1 MNKFFPHHIP
11 FLHVISR
18 WSGRIASPTLLSDA
32 HALLYSIRSFAA
44 AMLAY
49 YIALSIGLERP
60 SWAIITVYIV
70 SQTSVGASL
79 SRSLY
84 RLAGTVA
91 GAGATV
97 LIVPTFVN
105 MPILCSVMLA
115 GWITFCLY
123 LSLLERTPR
132 AYAFVL
138 AGYTASLIGFP
149 AVSDPGTVFNIAIVR
164 VQEIMIGIFCAAL
177 IHRYVL
183 PTRISGLFNS
193 KLAQT
198 LHAARQ
204 RVADTLAGKS
214 HSVSEPLHFALA
226 LQFLQGISHHIP
238 YDFALSVPVR
248 QARKALH
255 DRLAR
260 LAIVNGELHDRLQMM
275 TNMPADMQRLLEDVQ
290 AWLTCAD
297 AGKRKSTADALLK
310 RSAELAHWRGV
321 QIQTFEDALWVNFVR
336 YITESITLLQQC
348 ERLSDAIYHAKSA
361 PARTEYNAAK
371 GYVFHRD
378 PLSAARIALGAFV
391 IILGGCLVWIY
402 SAWPEGGTTVSILG
416 VCCTLFGSFD
426 TPAPHIVKYIIGSV
440 WGVLISLIYSFALL
454 PPLSDFPV
462 LVAVLAPVYLL
473 AGSLQARPP
482 TTFLAMGITLTLP
495 VLCELGAH
503 YSGDFADAANTA
515 IALFVAT
522 GFAVISMSLLQTVQA
537 DAAINRL
544 LKLCQRDIRR
554 SVNGVFKGDE
564 THWTNLMIDRA
575 ALLLPRLPRSGQS
588 SARALDHL
596 VHFLRVGLCVMHLR
610 RCDTPANN
618 EVNEVLSRLNEVLSR
633 LTHTTETDALRERI
647 AAIAGLCLPATDEP
661 SRQFVDKLVDLHCAL
676 RAQNLESANDK

>member
-1 MNKFFPHHIP
+1 MSKFTPHHSRA
-11 FLHVISR
+11 LHAISR
-18 WSGRIASPTLLSDA
+18 WSGRIASPALLSDA
-32 HALLYSIRSFAA
+32 HALLYSVRSFVA

-49 YIALSIGLERP
+49 YIALAIGLERP

-105 MPILCSVMLA
+105 TPILCSVILA
-115 GWITFCLY
+115 GWISFCLY

-149 AVSDPGTVFNIAIVR
+149 AVSDPGTVFNIAIIR
-164 VQEIMIGIFCAAL
+164 LQEITIGIVCAAL
-177 IHRYVL
+177 IHRYIL

-198 LHAARQ
+198 LQATRQ
-204 RVADTLAGKS
+204 RIADTLAGKS
-214 HSVSEPLHFALA
+214 NAQSEPLHLALA
-226 LQFLQGISHHIP
+226 LQFLQGVSHHIP
-238 YDFALSVPVR
+238 YDFALSVPAR

-260 LAIVNGELHDRLQMM
+260 LVIVNGELCDRLQAIAE
-275 TNMPADMQRLLEDVQ
+275 MPADMQTLLDDVQ
-290 AWLTCAD
+290 AWLTCD
-297 AGKRKSTADALLK
+297 DTGKRKRTADALQQ
-310 RSAELAHWRGV
+310 RSAQLAQRHAA
-321 QIQTFEDALWVNFVR
+321 QALTFEEALRVNFLR
-336 YITESITLLQQC
+336 YIVELMTLLQQC
-348 ERLSDAIYHAKSA
+348 ERLSDAIHHAKSA
-361 PARTEYNAAK
+361 PIQAEDHAAK

-378 PLSAARIALGAFV
+378 ALSAARTALGAFV
-391 IILGGCLVWIY
+391 IILGGCLLWIY
-402 SAWPEGGTTVSILG
+402 SAWPDGGTAVSILG

-462 LVAVLAPVYLL
+462 LVAALAPVYLL

-482 TTFLAMGITLTLP
+482 TTFMAMGITLTLP
-495 VLCELGAH
+495 VLCELGAR

-515 IALFVAT
+515 IALFFAT
-522 GFAVISMSLLQTVQA
+522 GFAVIGMSLLQTVQA

-575 ALLLPRLPRSGQS
+575 ALLLPRLPRSGPS
-588 SARALDHL
+588 SARALESL
-596 VHFLRVGLCVMHLR
+596 VHFLRIGLCVMRLR
-610 RCDTPANN
+610 RCDTPAGS
-618 EVNEVLSRLNEVLSR
+618 EINEVLYH
-633 LTHTTETDALRERI
+633 LTGTTETAVLRERLAVM
-647 AAIAGLCLPATDEP
+647 AALCLPATNEQ
-661 SRQFVDKLVDLHCAL
+661 SCQFVDRLVDLHCAL
-676 RAQNLESANDK
+676 RTQNKEPTHDK

>member
-1 MNKFFPHHIP
+1 MSTLTSHHSR
-11 FLHVISR
+11 FLHAISR
-18 WSGRIASPTLLSDA
+18 WSGRIASPSLLSDA
-32 HALLYSIRSFAA
+32 HALLYSVRSFAA

-49 YIALSIGLERP
+49 YVALAIGLERP

-105 MPILCSVMLA
+105 TPILCSVILA

-149 AVSDPGTVFNIAIVR
+149 AVADPGTVFNIALIR
-164 VQEIMIGIFCAAL
+164 VQEIAIGIVCAAL
-177 IHRYVL
+177 IHRYIL
-183 PTRISGLFNS
+183 PARISGLFNS

-204 RVADTLAGKS
+204 RIADTLAGKADAQ
-214 HSVSEPLHFALA
+214 SEPLHLALA

-238 YDFALSVPVR
+238 YDFALSVPAR

-260 LAIVNGELHDRLQMM
+260 LVIVNGEVRDRLQ
-275 TNMPADMQRLLEDVQ
+275 TIAEMPAAMQALLNDVQ
-290 AWLTCAD
+290 VWLTCD
-297 AGKRKSTADALLK
+297 DTGQRKNAAEALQQ
-310 RSAELAHWRGV
+310 RSAQLAQRLAA
-321 QIQTFEDALWVNFVR
+321 QALTFEDALRVNFLR
-336 YITESITLLQQC
+336 YIAELITLLQQC
-348 ERLSDAIYHAKSA
+348 ERLSEAIHHARPA
-361 PARTEYNAAK
+361 PAQAEDRAAT

-378 PLSAARIALGAFV
+378 PLSAARTALGAFV
-391 IILGGCLVWIY
+391 IILSGCLLWIY
-402 SAWPEGGTTVSILG
+402 SAWPDGGTAVSILG

-440 WGVLISLIYSFALL
+440 WGVVISLIYSFALL

-482 TTFLAMGITLTLP
+482 TTFMAMGITLTLP
-495 VLCELGAH
+495 VLCELGAR

-515 IALFVAT
+515 IALFFAT
-522 GFAVISMSLLQTVQA
+522 GFAVIGMSLLQTVQA
-537 DAAINRL
+537 DAAIKRL

-554 SVNGVFKGDE
+554 SVSGVFKGDE

-588 SARALDHL
+588 SARALDRL
-596 VHFLRVGLCVMHLR
+596 VHFLRIGICVMRLR
-610 RCDTPANN
+610 RCETPAG
-618 EVNEVLSRLNEVLSR
+618 SDIHEVLSR
-633 LTHTTETDALRERI
+633 LTHTTETEALRERI
-647 AAIAGLCLPATDEP
+647 AAMANRCLPAREEQ
-661 SRQFVDKLVDLHCAL
+661 SCQFVDRLVDLHCAL
-676 RAQNLESANDK
+676 RTQNEEPTHDK

>member
-1 MNKFFPHHIP
+1 MSTLTSHHSR
-11 FLHVISR
+11 FLHAISR
-18 WSGRIASPTLLSDA
+18 WSGRIASPSLLSDA
-32 HALLYSIRSFAA
+32 HALLYSVRSFAA

-49 YIALSIGLERP
+49 YVALAIGLERP

-105 MPILCSVMLA
+105 TPILCSVILA

-149 AVSDPGTVFNIAIVR
+149 AVADPGTVFNIALIR
-164 VQEIMIGIFCAAL
+164 VQEIAIGIVCAAL
-177 IHRYVL
+177 IHRYIL
-183 PTRISGLFNS
+183 PARISGLFNS

-204 RVADTLAGKS
+204 RIADTLAGKADAQ
-214 HSVSEPLHFALA
+214 SEPLHLALA

-238 YDFALSVPVR
+238 YDFALSVPAR

-260 LAIVNGELHDRLQMM
+260 LVIVNGEVRDRLQIIAE
-275 TNMPADMQRLLEDVQ
+275 MPAAMQALLNDVQ
-290 AWLTCAD
+290 VWLTCD
-297 AGKRKSTADALLK
+297 DTGQRKNAAEALQQ
-310 RSAELAHWRGV
+310 RSAQLAQRLAA
-321 QIQTFEDALWVNFVR
+321 QALTFEDALRVNFLR
-336 YITESITLLQQC
+336 YIAELITLLQQC
-348 ERLSDAIYHAKSA
+348 ERLSEAIHHARPA
-361 PARTEYNAAK
+361 PAQAEDRAAT

-378 PLSAARIALGAFV
+378 PLSAARTALGAFV
-391 IILGGCLVWIY
+391 IILSGCLLWIY
-402 SAWPEGGTTVSILG
+402 SAWPDGGTAVSILG

-440 WGVLISLIYSFALL
+440 WGVVISLIYSFALL

-482 TTFLAMGITLTLP
+482 TTFMAMGITLTLP
-495 VLCELGAH
+495 VLCELGAR

-515 IALFVAT
+515 IALFFAT
-522 GFAVISMSLLQTVQA
+522 GFAVIGMSLLQTVQA
-537 DAAINRL
+537 DAAIKRL

-554 SVNGVFKGDE
+554 SVSGVFKGDE

-588 SARALDHL
+588 SARALDRL
-596 VHFLRVGLCVMHLR
+596 VHFLRIGLCVMRLH
-610 RCDTPANN
+610 RCETPAG
-618 EVNEVLSRLNEVLSR
+618 SDIHEVLSR
-633 LTHTTETDALRERI
+633 LTRTTETEALRERI
-647 AAIAGLCLPATDEP
+647 AAMANRCLPARDEQ
-661 SRQFVDKLVDLHCAL
+661 SCQFVDRLVDLHCAL
-676 RAQNLESANDK
+676 RTQNEEPTHDK

>member
-1 MNKFFPHHIP
+1 MSKFTPHHSRA
-11 FLHVISR
+11 LHAISR
-18 WSGRIASPTLLSDA
+18 WSGRIASPALLSDA
-32 HALLYSIRSFAA
+32 HALLYSVRSFVA

-49 YIALSIGLERP
+49 YIALAIGLERP

-105 MPILCSVMLA
+105 TPILCSVILA
-115 GWITFCLY
+115 GWISFCLY

-149 AVSDPGTVFNIAIVR
+149 AVSDPGTVFNIAIIR
-164 VQEIMIGIFCAAL
+164 LQEITIGIVCAAL
-177 IHRYVL
+177 IHRYIL

-198 LHAARQ
+198 LQATRQ
-204 RVADTLAGKS
+204 RIADTLAGKS
-214 HSVSEPLHFALA
+214 NAQSEPLHLALA
-226 LQFLQGISHHIP
+226 LQFLQGVSHHIP
-238 YDFALSVPVR
+238 YDFALSVPAR

-260 LAIVNGELHDRLQMM
+260 LVIVNGELCDRLQAIAE
-275 TNMPADMQRLLEDVQ
+275 MPADMQTLLDDVQ
-290 AWLTCAD
+290 AWLTCD
-297 AGKRKSTADALLK
+297 DTGKRKRTADALQQ
-310 RSAELAHWRGV
+310 RSAQLAQRHAA
-321 QIQTFEDALWVNFVR
+321 QALTFEEALRVNFLR
-336 YITESITLLQQC
+336 YIVELMTLLQQC
-348 ERLSDAIYHAKSA
+348 ERLSDAIHHAKFA
-361 PARTEYNAAK
+361 PIQAEDHAAK

-378 PLSAARIALGAFV
+378 ALSAARTALGAFV
-391 IILGGCLVWIY
+391 IILGGCLLWIY
-402 SAWPEGGTTVSILG
+402 SAWPDGGTAVSILG

-462 LVAVLAPVYLL
+462 LVAALAPVYLL

-482 TTFLAMGITLTLP
+482 TTFMAMGITLTLP
-495 VLCELGAH
+495 VLCELGAR

-515 IALFVAT
+515 IALFFAT
-522 GFAVISMSLLQTVQA
+522 GFAVIGMSLLQTVQA

-575 ALLLPRLPRSGQS
+575 ALLLPRLPRSGPS
-588 SARALDHL
+588 SARALESL
-596 VHFLRVGLCVMHLR
+596 VHFLRIGLCVMRLR
-610 RCDTPANN
+610 RCDTPAGS
-618 EVNEVLSRLNEVLSR
+618 EINEVLYH
-633 LTHTTETDALRERI
+633 LTGTTETAVLRERLAVM
-647 AAIAGLCLPATDEP
+647 AALCLPATNEQ
-661 SRQFVDKLVDLHCAL
+661 SCQFVDRLVDLHCAL
-676 RAQNLESANDK
+676 RTQNKEPTHDK

>member
-1 MNKFFPHHIP
+1 MSTLTSHHSR
-11 FLHVISR
+11 FLHAISR
-18 WSGRIASPTLLSDA
+18 WSGRIASAALLSDA

-49 YIALSIGLERP
+49 YLALAIGLERP

-105 MPILCSVMLA
+105 TPILCSVMLT

-149 AVSDPGTVFNIAIVR
+149 AVADPGTVFNIALIR
-164 VQEIMIGIFCAAL
+164 VQEIAIGIVCAAL
-177 IHRYVL
+177 IHRYIL
-183 PTRISGLFNS
+183 PSRISGLFNS

-204 RVADTLAGKS
+204 RIADTLAGKADTQ
-214 HSVSEPLHFALA
+214 SEPLHLALA

-238 YDFALSVPVR
+238 YDFALSVPAR

-260 LAIVNGELHDRLQMM
+260 LVIVNGEVRDRLQAIAQ
-275 TNMPADMQRLLEDVQ
+275 MPAAMQTLLNDVQ
-290 AWLTCAD
+290 AWLTCD
-297 AGKRKSTADALLK
+297 DTGQRKNAAEALRQ
-310 RSAELAHWRGV
+310 RSAQLAQRLAA
-321 QIQTFEDALWVNFVR
+321 QALTFEDALRVNFLR
-336 YITESITLLQQC
+336 YIAELITLLQQC
-348 ERLSDAIYHAKSA
+348 ERLSEAIHHARPASA
-361 PARTEYNAAK
+361 QTEDRAAT

-378 PLSAARIALGAFV
+378 PLSAARTALGALV
-391 IILGGCLVWIY
+391 IILSGCLLWIY
-402 SAWPEGGTTVSILG
+402 SAWPDGGTAVSILG

-440 WGVLISLIYSFALL
+440 WGVIISLIYSFALL
-454 PPLSDFPV
+454 PPIGDFPV
-462 LVAVLAPVYLL
+462 LMAVLAPVYLL

-482 TTFLAMGITLTLP
+482 TTFMAMGITLTLP
-495 VLCELGAH
+495 VLCELGAR

-515 IALFVAT
+515 IALFFAT
-522 GFAVISMSLLQTVQA
+522 GFAVIGMSLLQTVQA
-537 DAAINRL
+537 DAAIKRL

-554 SVNGVFKGDE
+554 SVSGVFKGDE

-588 SARALDHL
+588 SARALDRL
-596 VHFLRVGLCVMHLR
+596 VHFLRVALCVMRLR
-610 RCDTPANN
+610 HCETPAG
-618 EVNEVLSRLNEVLSR
+618 SDIHEVLSR
-633 LTHTTETDALRERI
+633 LTRTTETEALRERI
-647 AAIAGLCLPATDEP
+647 AAMADRCLPARDEQ
-661 SRQFVDKLVDLHCAL
+661 SCQYVDRLVDLHCAL
-676 RAQNLESANDK
+676 RTQNGEPTHDK

>member
-1 MNKFFPHHIP
+1 MSTLTSHHSR
-11 FLHVISR
+11 FLHAISR
-18 WSGRIASPTLLSDA
+18 WSGRIASPSLLSDA
-32 HALLYSIRSFAA
+32 HALLYSVRSFAA

-49 YIALSIGLERP
+49 YVALAIGLERP

-105 MPILCSVMLA
+105 TPILCSVILA

-149 AVSDPGTVFNIAIVR
+149 AVADPGTVFNVALIR
-164 VQEIMIGIFCAAL
+164 VQEIAIGIVCAAL
-177 IHRYVL
+177 IHRYIL
-183 PTRISGLFNS
+183 PARISGLFNS

-204 RVADTLAGKS
+204 RIADTLAGKADAQ
-214 HSVSEPLHFALA
+214 SEPLHLALA

-260 LAIVNGELHDRLQMM
+260 LVIVNGEVRDRLQIIAE
-275 TNMPADMQRLLEDVQ
+275 MPAAMQALLNDVQ
-290 AWLTCAD
+290 VWLTCD
-297 AGKRKSTADALLK
+297 NTGQRKNAAEALQQ
-310 RSAELAHWRGV
+310 RSAQLAQRLAA
-321 QIQTFEDALWVNFVR
+321 QALTFEDALRVNFLR
-336 YITESITLLQQC
+336 YIAELITLLQQC
-348 ERLSDAIYHAKSA
+348 ERLSEAIHHARPA
-361 PARTEYNAAK
+361 PAQAEDRAAT

-378 PLSAARIALGAFV
+378 PLSAARTALGAFV
-391 IILGGCLVWIY
+391 IILSGCLLWIY
-402 SAWPEGGTTVSILG
+402 SAWPDGGTAVSILG

-440 WGVLISLIYSFALL
+440 WGVVISLIYSFALL

-482 TTFLAMGITLTLP
+482 TTFMAMGITLTLP
-495 VLCELGAH
+495 VLCELGAR

-515 IALFVAT
+515 IALFFAT
-522 GFAVISMSLLQTVQA
+522 GFAVIGMSLLQTVQA
-537 DAAINRL
+537 DAAIKRL

-554 SVNGVFKGDE
+554 SVSGVFKGDE

-588 SARALDHL
+588 SARALDRL
-596 VHFLRVGLCVMHLR
+596 VHFLRIGLCVMRLR
-610 RCDTPANN
+610 RCETPAG
-618 EVNEVLSRLNEVLSR
+618 SDIHEVLSR
-633 LTHTTETDALRERI
+633 LTHTTETEALRERI
-647 AAIAGLCLPATDEP
+647 AAMANRCLPAREEQ
-661 SRQFVDKLVDLHCAL
+661 SCQFVDRLVDLHCAL
-676 RAQNLESANDK
+676 RTQNEEPTHDK

>member
-1 MNKFFPHHIP
+1 MSKFTPHHSRA
-11 FLHVISR
+11 LHAISR
-18 WSGRIASPTLLSDA
+18 WSGRIASPALLSDA
-32 HALLYSIRSFAA
+32 HALLYSVRSFVA

-49 YIALSIGLERP
+49 YIALAIGLERP

-105 MPILCSVMLA
+105 TPILCSVILA
-115 GWITFCLY
+115 GWISFCLY

-149 AVSDPGTVFNIAIVR
+149 AVSDPGTVFNIAIIR
-164 VQEIMIGIFCAAL
+164 LQEITIGIVCAAL
-177 IHRYVL
+177 IHRYIL

-198 LHAARQ
+198 LQDTRQ
-204 RVADTLAGKS
+204 RIADTLAGKS
-214 HSVSEPLHFALA
+214 NAQSEPLHLALA
-226 LQFLQGISHHIP
+226 LQFLQGVSHHIP

-260 LAIVNGELHDRLQMM
+260 LVIVNGELCDRLQAIAE
-275 TNMPADMQRLLEDVQ
+275 MPADMQTLLDDVQ
-290 AWLTCAD
+290 AWLTCD
-297 AGKRKSTADALLK
+297 DTGKRKKTADALQQ
-310 RSAELAHWRGV
+310 RSAQLAQRHAA
-321 QIQTFEDALWVNFVR
+321 QALTFEEALRVNFLR
-336 YITESITLLQQC
+336 YIVELMTLLQQC
-348 ERLSDAIYHAKSA
+348 ERLSDAIHHAKSA
-361 PARTEYNAAK
+361 PIQAEDHAAK

-378 PLSAARIALGAFV
+378 ALSAARTALGAFV
-391 IILGGCLVWIY
+391 IILGGCLLWIY
-402 SAWPEGGTTVSILG
+402 SAWPDGGTAVSILG

-462 LVAVLAPVYLL
+462 LVAALAPVYLL

-482 TTFLAMGITLTLP
+482 TTFMAMGITLTLP
-495 VLCELGAH
+495 VLCELGAR

-515 IALFVAT
+515 IALFFAT
-522 GFAVISMSLLQTVQA
+522 GFAVIGMSLLQTVQA

-575 ALLLPRLPRSGQS
+575 ALLLPRLPRSGPS
-588 SARALDHL
+588 SARALESL
-596 VHFLRVGLCVMHLR
+596 VHFLRIGLCVMRLR
-610 RCDTPANN
+610 RCDTPAGS
-618 EVNEVLSRLNEVLSR
+618 EINEVLYH
-633 LTHTTETDALRERI
+633 LTGTTETAVLRERLAVM
-647 AAIAGLCLPATDEP
+647 AALCLPATNEQ
-661 SRQFVDKLVDLHCAL
+661 SCQFVDRLVDLHCAL
-676 RAQNLESANDK
+676 RTQNKEPTHDK

>member
-32 HALLYSIRSFAA
+32 HALLYSARSFAA

-226 LQFLQGISHHIP
+226 LQFLKGISHHIP

-402 SAWPEGGTTVSILG
+402 SAWPEGGTAVSILG

-596 VHFLRVGLCVMHLR
+596 LHFLRVGLCVMHLR

>member
-1 MNKFFPHHIP
+1 MSTLTSHHSR
-11 FLHVISR
+11 FLHAISR
-18 WSGRIASPTLLSDA
+18 WSGRIASPSLLSDA
-32 HALLYSIRSFAA
+32 HALLYSVRSFAA

-49 YIALSIGLERP
+49 YVALAIGLERP

-105 MPILCSVMLA
+105 TPILCSVILA

-149 AVSDPGTVFNIAIVR
+149 AVADPGTVFNIALIR
-164 VQEIMIGIFCAAL
+164 VQEIAIGIVCAAL
-177 IHRYVL
+177 IHRYIL
-183 PTRISGLFNS
+183 PARISGLFNS

-204 RVADTLAGKS
+204 RIADTLAGKADAQ
-214 HSVSEPLHFALA
+214 SEPLHLALA

-238 YDFALSVPVR
+238 YDFALSVPAR

-260 LAIVNGELHDRLQMM
+260 LVIVNGEVRDRLQ
-275 TNMPADMQRLLEDVQ
+275 TIAEMPAAMQALLNDVQ
-290 AWLTCAD
+290 VWLTCD
-297 AGKRKSTADALLK
+297 DTGQRKNAAEALQQ
-310 RSAELAHWRGV
+310 RSAQLARRLAA
-321 QIQTFEDALWVNFVR
+321 QALTFEDALRVNFLR
-336 YITESITLLQQC
+336 YIAELITLLQQC
-348 ERLSDAIYHAKSA
+348 ERLSEAIHHARPA
-361 PARTEYNAAK
+361 PAQAEDRAAT

-378 PLSAARIALGAFV
+378 PLSAARTALGAFV
-391 IILGGCLVWIY
+391 IILSGCLLWIY
-402 SAWPEGGTTVSILG
+402 SAWPDGGTAVSILG

-440 WGVLISLIYSFALL
+440 WGVVISLIYSFALL

-462 LVAVLAPVYLL
+462 LVAVLAPIYLL

-482 TTFLAMGITLTLP
+482 TTFMAMGITLTLP
-495 VLCELGAH
+495 VLCELGAR
-503 YSGDFADAANTA
+503 YSGDLADAANTA
-515 IALFVAT
+515 IALFFAT
-522 GFAVISMSLLQTVQA
+522 GFAVIGMSLLQTVQA
-537 DAAINRL
+537 DAAIKRL

-554 SVNGVFKGDE
+554 SVRGVFKGDE

-588 SARALDHL
+588 SARALDRL
-596 VHFLRVGLCVMHLR
+596 VHFLRIGLCVMRLR
-610 RCDTPANN
+610 RCEMPAG
-618 EVNEVLSRLNEVLSR
+618 SDIHEVLSR
-633 LTHTTETDALRERI
+633 LTRTTETEALRERI
-647 AAIAGLCLPATDEP
+647 AAMADRCLPARDEQ
-661 SRQFVDKLVDLHCAL
+661 SCQFVDRLVDLHCAL
-676 RAQNLESANDK
+676 RTQNEEPTHDK

>member
-1 MNKFFPHHIP
+1 MSTLTSHHSR
-11 FLHVISR
+11 FLHAISR
-18 WSGRIASPTLLSDA
+18 WSGRIASPSLLSDA
-32 HALLYSIRSFAA
+32 HALLYSVRSFAA

-49 YIALSIGLERP
+49 YVALAIGLERP

-105 MPILCSVMLA
+105 TPILCSVILA

-149 AVSDPGTVFNIAIVR
+149 AVADPGTVFNIALIR
-164 VQEIMIGIFCAAL
+164 VQEIAIGIVCAAL
-177 IHRYVL
+177 IHRYIL
-183 PTRISGLFNS
+183 PARISGLFNS

-204 RVADTLAGKS
+204 RIADTLAGKADAQ
-214 HSVSEPLHFALA
+214 SEPLHLALA

-238 YDFALSVPVR
+238 YDFALSVPAR

-260 LAIVNGELHDRLQMM
+260 LVIVNGEVRDRLQIIAE
-275 TNMPADMQRLLEDVQ
+275 MPAAMQALLNDVQ
-290 AWLTCAD
+290 VWLTCD
-297 AGKRKSTADALLK
+297 NTGQRKNAAEALQQ
-310 RSAELAHWRGV
+310 RSAQLAQRLAA
-321 QIQTFEDALWVNFVR
+321 QALTFEDALRVNFLR
-336 YITESITLLQQC
+336 YIAELITLLQQC
-348 ERLSDAIYHAKSA
+348 ERLSEAIHHARPA
-361 PARTEYNAAK
+361 PAQAEDRAAT

-378 PLSAARIALGAFV
+378 PLSAARTALGAFV
-391 IILGGCLVWIY
+391 IILSGCLLWIY
-402 SAWPEGGTTVSILG
+402 SAWPDGGTAVSILG

-440 WGVLISLIYSFALL
+440 WGVVISLIYSFALL

-482 TTFLAMGITLTLP
+482 TTFMAMGITLTLP
-495 VLCELGAH
+495 VLCELGAR

-515 IALFVAT
+515 IALFFAT
-522 GFAVISMSLLQTVQA
+522 GFAVIGMSLLQTVQA
-537 DAAINRL
+537 DAAIKRL

-554 SVNGVFKGDE
+554 SVSGVFKGDE

-588 SARALDHL
+588 SARALDRL
-596 VHFLRVGLCVMHLR
+596 VHFLRIGLCVMRLR
-610 RCDTPANN
+610 RCETPAG
-618 EVNEVLSRLNEVLSR
+618 SDIHEVLSR
-633 LTHTTETDALRERI
+633 LTHTTETEALRERI
-647 AAIAGLCLPATDEP
+647 AAMANRCLPAREEK
-661 SRQFVDKLVDLHCAL
+661 SCQFVDRLVDLHCAL
-676 RAQNLESANDK
+676 RTQNEEPTHDK

>member
-1 MNKFFPHHIP
+1 MSTLTSHHSR
-11 FLHVISR
+11 FLHAISR
-18 WSGRIASPTLLSDA
+18 WSGRIASPSLLSDA
-32 HALLYSIRSFAA
+32 HALLYSVRSFAA

-49 YIALSIGLERP
+49 YVALAIGLERP

-105 MPILCSVMLA
+105 TPILCSVILA

-149 AVSDPGTVFNIAIVR
+149 AVADPGTVFNIALIR
-164 VQEIMIGIFCAAL
+164 VQEIAIGIVCAAL
-177 IHRYVL
+177 IHRYIL
-183 PTRISGLFNS
+183 PARISGLFNS

-204 RVADTLAGKS
+204 RIADTLAGKADAQ
-214 HSVSEPLHFALA
+214 SEPLHLALA

-260 LAIVNGELHDRLQMM
+260 LVIVNGEVRDRLQIIAG
-275 TNMPADMQRLLEDVQ
+275 MPAAMQALLNDVQ
-290 AWLTCAD
+290 VWLTCD
-297 AGKRKSTADALLK
+297 NTGQRKNAAEALQQ
-310 RSAELAHWRGV
+310 RSAQLAQRLAA
-321 QIQTFEDALWVNFVR
+321 QALTFEDALRVNFLR
-336 YITESITLLQQC
+336 YIAELITLLQQC
-348 ERLSDAIYHAKSA
+348 ERLSDAIHHARPA
-361 PARTEYNAAK
+361 PAQAEDRAAT

-378 PLSAARIALGAFV
+378 PLSAARTALGAFV
-391 IILGGCLVWIY
+391 IILSGCLLWIY
-402 SAWPEGGTTVSILG
+402 SAWPDGGTAVSILG

-440 WGVLISLIYSFALL
+440 WGVVISLIYSFALL

-482 TTFLAMGITLTLP
+482 TTFMAMGITLTLP
-495 VLCELGAH
+495 VLCELGAR

-515 IALFVAT
+515 IALFFAT
-522 GFAVISMSLLQTVQA
+522 GFAVIGMSLLQTVQA
-537 DAAINRL
+537 DAAIKRL

-554 SVNGVFKGDE
+554 SVSGVFKGDE

-588 SARALDHL
+588 SARALDRL
-596 VHFLRVGLCVMHLR
+596 VHFLRIGLCVMRLR
-610 RCDTPANN
+610 RCETPAG
-618 EVNEVLSRLNEVLSR
+618 SDIHEVLSR
-633 LTHTTETDALRERI
+633 LTHTTETEALRERI
-647 AAIAGLCLPATDEP
+647 AAMANRCLPAREEQ
-661 SRQFVDKLVDLHCAL
+661 SCQFVDRLVDLHCAL
-676 RAQNLESANDK
+676 RTQNEEPTHDK

>member
-1 MNKFFPHHIP
+1 MSKFTPHHSRA
-11 FLHVISR
+11 LHAISR
-18 WSGRIASPTLLSDA
+18 WSGRIASPALLSDA
-32 HALLYSIRSFAA
+32 HALLYSVRSFVA

-49 YIALSIGLERP
+49 YIALAIGLERP

-105 MPILCSVMLA
+105 TPILCSVILA
-115 GWITFCLY
+115 GWISFCLY

-149 AVSDPGTVFNIAIVR
+149 AVSDPGTVFNIAIIR
-164 VQEIMIGIFCAAL
+164 LQEITIGIVCAAL
-177 IHRYVL
+177 IHRYIL

-198 LHAARQ
+198 LQATRQ
-204 RVADTLAGKS
+204 RIADTLAGKS
-214 HSVSEPLHFALA
+214 NAQSEPLHLALA
-226 LQFLQGISHHIP
+226 LQFLQGVSHHIP
-238 YDFALSVPVR
+238 YDFALSVPAR

-260 LAIVNGELHDRLQMM
+260 LVIVNGELCDRLQAIAE
-275 TNMPADMQRLLEDVQ
+275 MPADIQTLLDDVQ
-290 AWLTCAD
+290 AWLTCD
-297 AGKRKSTADALLK
+297 DTGKRKKTADALQQ
-310 RSAELAHWRGV
+310 RSAQLAQRHAA
-321 QIQTFEDALWVNFVR
+321 QALTFEEALRVNFLR
-336 YITESITLLQQC
+336 YIVELMALLQQC
-348 ERLSDAIYHAKSA
+348 ERLSDAIHHAKSA
-361 PARTEYNAAK
+361 PIQAEDHAAK

-378 PLSAARIALGAFV
+378 ALSAARTALGAFV
-391 IILGGCLVWIY
+391 IILGGCLLWIY
-402 SAWPEGGTTVSILG
+402 SAWPDGGTAVSILG

-426 TPAPHIVKYIIGSV
+426 SPAPHIVKYIIGSI

-462 LVAVLAPVYLL
+462 LVAALAPVYLL

-482 TTFLAMGITLTLP
+482 TTLMAMGITLTLP
-495 VLCELGAH
+495 VLCELGAR

-515 IALFVAT
+515 IALFFAT
-522 GFAVISMSLLQTVQA
+522 GFAVIGMSLLQTVQA

-575 ALLLPRLPRSGQS
+575 ALLLPRLPRSGPS
-588 SARALDHL
+588 SARALESL
-596 VHFLRVGLCVMHLR
+596 VHFLRIGLCVMRLR
-610 RCDTPANN
+610 RCDTPAGS
-618 EVNEVLSRLNEVLSR
+618 EINEVLYH
-633 LTHTTETDALRERI
+633 LTGTTETAVLRERLAVM
-647 AAIAGLCLPATDEP
+647 AALCLPATNEQ
-661 SRQFVDKLVDLHCAL
+661 SCQFVDRLVDLHCAL
-676 RAQNLESANDK
+676 RTQNKEPTHDK

>member
-1 MNKFFPHHIP
+1 MSTLTSHHSR
-11 FLHVISR
+11 FLHAISR
-18 WSGRIASPTLLSDA
+18 WSGRIASPSLLSDA
-32 HALLYSIRSFAA
+32 HALLYSVRSFAA

-49 YIALSIGLERP
+49 YVALAIGLERP

-105 MPILCSVMLA
+105 TPILCSVILA

-149 AVSDPGTVFNIAIVR
+149 AVADPGTVFNIALIR
-164 VQEIMIGIFCAAL
+164 VQEIAIGIVCAAL
-177 IHRYVL
+177 IHRYIL
-183 PTRISGLFNS
+183 PARISGLFNS

-204 RVADTLAGKS
+204 RIADTLAGKADAQ
-214 HSVSEPLHFALA
+214 SEPLHLALA

-238 YDFALSVPVR
+238 YDFALSVPAR

-260 LAIVNGELHDRLQMM
+260 LVIVNGEVRDRLQIIAE
-275 TNMPADMQRLLEDVQ
+275 MPAAMQALLNDVQ
-290 AWLTCAD
+290 VWLTCD
-297 AGKRKSTADALLK
+297 DTGQRKNAAEALQQ
-310 RSAELAHWRGV
+310 RSAQLAQRLAA
-321 QIQTFEDALWVNFVR
+321 QALTFEDALRVNFLR
-336 YITESITLLQQC
+336 YIAELITLLQQC
-348 ERLSDAIYHAKSA
+348 ERLSEAIHHARPA
-361 PARTEYNAAK
+361 PAQAEDRAAT

-378 PLSAARIALGAFV
+378 PLSAARTALGAFV
-391 IILGGCLVWIY
+391 IILSGCLLWIY
-402 SAWPEGGTTVSILG
+402 SAWPDGGTAVSILG

-440 WGVLISLIYSFALL
+440 WGVVISLIYSFALL

-482 TTFLAMGITLTLP
+482 TTFMAMGITLTLP
-495 VLCELGAH
+495 VLCELGAR

-515 IALFVAT
+515 IALFFAT
-522 GFAVISMSLLQTVQA
+522 GFAVIGMSLLQTVQA
-537 DAAINRL
+537 DAAIKRL

-554 SVNGVFKGDE
+554 SVSGVFKGDE

-588 SARALDHL
+588 SARALDRL
-596 VHFLRVGLCVMHLR
+596 VHFLRIGICVMRLR
-610 RCDTPANN
+610 RCETPAG
-618 EVNEVLSRLNEVLSR
+618 SDIHEVLSR
-633 LTHTTETDALRERI
+633 LTHTTETEALRERI
-647 AAIAGLCLPATDEP
+647 AAMANRCLPAREEQ
-661 SRQFVDKLVDLHCAL
+661 SCQFVDRLVDLHCAL
-676 RAQNLESANDK
+676 RTQNEEPTHDK

>member
-1 MNKFFPHHIP
+1 MSKFTPHHSRA
-11 FLHVISR
+11 LHAISR
-18 WSGRIASPTLLSDA
+18 WSGRIASPALLSDA
-32 HALLYSIRSFAA
+32 HALLYSVRSFVA

-49 YIALSIGLERP
+49 YIALAIGLERP

-105 MPILCSVMLA
+105 TPILCSVILA
-115 GWITFCLY
+115 GWISFCLY

-149 AVSDPGTVFNIAIVR
+149 AVSDPGTVFNIAIIR
-164 VQEIMIGIFCAAL
+164 LQEITIGIVCAAL
-177 IHRYVL
+177 IHRYIL

-198 LHAARQ
+198 LQATRQ
-204 RVADTLAGKS
+204 RIADTLAGKS
-214 HSVSEPLHFALA
+214 NAQSEPLHLALA
-226 LQFLQGISHHIP
+226 LQFLQGVSHHIP

-260 LAIVNGELHDRLQMM
+260 LVIVNGELCDRLQAIAE
-275 TNMPADMQRLLEDVQ
+275 MPADIQTLLDDVQ
-290 AWLTCAD
+290 AWLTCD
-297 AGKRKSTADALLK
+297 DTGKRKKTADALQQ
-310 RSAELAHWRGV
+310 RSAQLAQRHAA
-321 QIQTFEDALWVNFVR
+321 QALTFEEALRVNFLR
-336 YITESITLLQQC
+336 YIVELMTLLQQC
-348 ERLSDAIYHAKSA
+348 ERLSDAIHHAKSA
-361 PARTEYNAAK
+361 PIQAEDHAAK

-378 PLSAARIALGAFV
+378 ALSAARTALGAFV
-391 IILGGCLVWIY
+391 IILGGCLLWIY
-402 SAWPEGGTTVSILG
+402 SAWPDGGTAVSILG

-462 LVAVLAPVYLL
+462 LVAALAPVYLL

-482 TTFLAMGITLTLP
+482 TTFMAMGITLTLP
-495 VLCELGAH
+495 VLCELGAR

-515 IALFVAT
+515 IALFFAT
-522 GFAVISMSLLQTVQA
+522 GFAVIGMSLLQTVQA

-575 ALLLPRLPRSGQS
+575 ALLLPRLPRSGPS
-588 SARALDHL
+588 SARALESL
-596 VHFLRVGLCVMHLR
+596 VHFLRIGLCVMRLR
-610 RCDTPANN
+610 RCDTPAGS
-618 EVNEVLSRLNEVLSR
+618 EINEVLYH
-633 LTHTTETDALRERI
+633 LTGTTETAVLRERLAVM
-647 AAIAGLCLPATDEP
+647 AALCLPATNEQ
-661 SRQFVDKLVDLHCAL
+661 SCQFVDRLVDLHCAL
-676 RAQNLESANDK
+676 RTQNKEPTHDK

>member
-1 MNKFFPHHIP
+1 MSKFTPHHSRA
-11 FLHVISR
+11 LHAISR
-18 WSGRIASPTLLSDA
+18 WSDRIASPALLSDA
-32 HALLYSIRSFAA
+32 HALLYSVRSFVA

-49 YIALSIGLERP
+49 YIALAIGLERP

-105 MPILCSVMLA
+105 TPILCSVILA
-115 GWITFCLY
+115 GWISFCLY

-149 AVSDPGTVFNIAIVR
+149 AVSDPGTVFNIAIIR
-164 VQEIMIGIFCAAL
+164 LQEITIGIVCAAL
-177 IHRYVL
+177 IHRYIL

-198 LHAARQ
+198 LQATRQ
-204 RVADTLAGKS
+204 RIADTLAGKS
-214 HSVSEPLHFALA
+214 NAQSEPLHLALA
-226 LQFLQGISHHIP
+226 LQFLQGVSHHIP

-260 LAIVNGELHDRLQMM
+260 LVIVNGELCDRLQAIAE
-275 TNMPADMQRLLEDVQ
+275 MPADMQTLLDDVQ
-290 AWLTCAD
+290 AWLTCD
-297 AGKRKSTADALLK
+297 DTGKRKKTADALQQ
-310 RSAELAHWRGV
+310 RSAQLAQRHAA
-321 QIQTFEDALWVNFVR
+321 QALTFEEALWVNFLR
-336 YITESITLLQQC
+336 YIVELMTLLQQC
-348 ERLSDAIYHAKSA
+348 ERLSDAIHHAKSA
-361 PARTEYNAAK
+361 PIQAEDHAAK

-378 PLSAARIALGAFV
+378 ALSAARTALGAFV
-391 IILGGCLVWIY
+391 IILGGCLLWIY
-402 SAWPEGGTTVSILG
+402 SAWPDGGTAVSILG

-426 TPAPHIVKYIIGSV
+426 TPAPHIVKYIIGSI

-462 LVAVLAPVYLL
+462 LVAALAPVYLL

-482 TTFLAMGITLTLP
+482 TTFMAMGITLTLP
-495 VLCELGAH
+495 VLCELGAR

-515 IALFVAT
+515 IALFFAT
-522 GFAVISMSLLQTVQA
+522 GFAVIGMSLLQTVQA

-575 ALLLPRLPRSGQS
+575 ALLLPRLPRSGPS
-588 SARALDHL
+588 SARALESL
-596 VHFLRVGLCVMHLR
+596 VHFLRIGLCVMRLR
-610 RCDTPANN
+610 RCDTPAGS
-618 EVNEVLSRLNEVLSR
+618 EINEVLYH
-633 LTHTTETDALRERI
+633 LTGTTETAVLRERLAVM
-647 AAIAGLCLPATDEP
+647 AALCLPATNEQ
-661 SRQFVDKLVDLHCAL
+661 SCQFVDRLVDLHCAL
-676 RAQNLESANDK
+676 RTQNKEPTHDK

>member
-1 MNKFFPHHIP
+1 MRKFTPHHSRA
-11 FLHVISR
+11 LHAISR
-18 WSGRIASPTLLSDA
+18 WSGRIASPALLSDA
-32 HALLYSIRSFAA
+32 HALLYSVRSFVA

-49 YIALSIGLERP
+49 YIALAIGLERP

-105 MPILCSVMLA
+105 TPILCSVILV
-115 GWITFCLY
+115 GWISFCLY

-149 AVSDPGTVFNIAIVR
+149 AVSDPGTVFNIAIIR
-164 VQEIMIGIFCAAL
+164 LQEITIGIVCAAL
-177 IHRYVL
+177 IHRYIL

-198 LHAARQ
+198 LQATRQ
-204 RVADTLAGKS
+204 RIADTLAGKS
-214 HSVSEPLHFALA
+214 NAQSEPLHLALA
-226 LQFLQGISHHIP
+226 LQFLQGVSHHIP

-260 LAIVNGELHDRLQMM
+260 LVIVNGELCDRLQAIAE
-275 TNMPADMQRLLEDVQ
+275 MPADMQTLLDDVQ
-290 AWLTCAD
+290 AWLTCD
-297 AGKRKSTADALLK
+297 DTGKRKKTADGLQQ
-310 RSAELAHWRGV
+310 RSAQLAQRHAA
-321 QIQTFEDALWVNFVR
+321 QALTFEEALRVNFLR
-336 YITESITLLQQC
+336 YIVELMTLLQQC
-348 ERLSDAIYHAKSA
+348 ERLSDAIHHAKSA
-361 PARTEYNAAK
+361 PIQAEDHAAK

-378 PLSAARIALGAFV
+378 ALSAARTALGAFV
-391 IILGGCLVWIY
+391 IILGGCLLWIY
-402 SAWPEGGTTVSILG
+402 SAWPDGGTAVSILG

-462 LVAVLAPVYLL
+462 LVAALAPVYLL

-482 TTFLAMGITLTLP
+482 TTFMAMGITLTLP
-495 VLCELGAH
+495 VLCELGAR

-515 IALFVAT
+515 IALFFAT
-522 GFAVISMSLLQTVQA
+522 GFAVIGMSLLQTVQA

-564 THWTNLMIDRA
+564 AHWTNLMIDRA
-575 ALLLPRLPRSGQS
+575 ALLLPRLPRSGPS
-588 SARALDHL
+588 SARALESL
-596 VHFLRVGLCVMHLR
+596 VHFLRIGLCVMRLR
-610 RCDTPANN
+610 RCDTPAGS
-618 EVNEVLSRLNEVLSR
+618 EINEVLYH
-633 LTHTTETDALRERI
+633 LTGTTETAVLRERLAVM
-647 AAIAGLCLPATDEP
+647 AALCLPATNEQ
-661 SRQFVDKLVDLHCAL
+661 SCQFVDRLVDLHCAL
-676 RAQNLESANDK
+676 RTQNKEPTHDK

>member
-1 MNKFFPHHIP
+1 MSKFTPHHSRA
-11 FLHVISR
+11 LHAISR
-18 WSGRIASPTLLSDA
+18 WSGRIASPALLSDA
-32 HALLYSIRSFAA
+32 HALLYSVRSFVA

-49 YIALSIGLERP
+49 YIALAIGLERP

-105 MPILCSVMLA
+105 TPILCSVILA
-115 GWITFCLY
+115 GWISFCLY

-149 AVSDPGTVFNIAIVR
+149 AVSDPGTVFNIAIIR
-164 VQEIMIGIFCAAL
+164 LQEITIGIVCAAL
-177 IHRYVL
+177 IHRYIL

-198 LHAARQ
+198 LQATRQ
-204 RVADTLAGKS
+204 RIADTLAGKS
-214 HSVSEPLHFALA
+214 NAQSEPLHLALA
-226 LQFLQGISHHIP
+226 LQFLQGVSHHIP
-238 YDFALSVPVR
+238 YDFALSVPAR

-260 LAIVNGELHDRLQMM
+260 LVIVNGELCDRLQAIAE
-275 TNMPADMQRLLEDVQ
+275 MPADMQTLLDDVQ
-290 AWLTCAD
+290 AWLTCD
-297 AGKRKSTADALLK
+297 DTGKRKKTADALQQ
-310 RSAELAHWRGV
+310 RSAQLAQRHAA
-321 QIQTFEDALWVNFVR
+321 QALTFEEALRVNFLR
-336 YITESITLLQQC
+336 YIVELMTLLQQC
-348 ERLSDAIYHAKSA
+348 ERLSDAIHHAKSA
-361 PARTEYNAAK
+361 PIQAEDHAAK

-378 PLSAARIALGAFV
+378 ALSAARTALGAFV
-391 IILGGCLVWIY
+391 IILGGCLLWIY
-402 SAWPEGGTTVSILG
+402 SAWPDGGTAVSILG

-462 LVAVLAPVYLL
+462 LVAALAPVYLL

-482 TTFLAMGITLTLP
+482 TTFMAMGITLTLP
-495 VLCELGAH
+495 VLCELGAR

-515 IALFVAT
+515 IALFFAT
-522 GFAVISMSLLQTVQA
+522 GFAVIGMSLLQTVQA

-575 ALLLPRLPRSGQS
+575 ALLLPRLPRSGPS
-588 SARALDHL
+588 SARALESL
-596 VHFLRVGLCVMHLR
+596 VHFLRIGLCVMRLR
-610 RCDTPANN
+610 RCDTPAGS
-618 EVNEVLSRLNEVLSR
+618 EINEVLYH
-633 LTHTTETDALRERI
+633 LTGTTKTAVLRERLAVM
-647 AAIAGLCLPATDEP
+647 AALCLPATNEQ
-661 SRQFVDKLVDLHCAL
+661 SCQFVDRLVDLHCAL
-676 RAQNLESANDK
+676 RTQNKEPTHDK

>member
-1 MNKFFPHHIP
+1 MSTLTSHHSR
-11 FLHVISR
+11 FLHAISR
-18 WSGRIASPTLLSDA
+18 WSGRIASPSLLSDA
-32 HALLYSIRSFAA
+32 HALLYSVRSFAA

-49 YIALSIGLERP
+49 YVALAIGLERP

-105 MPILCSVMLA
+105 TPILCSVILA

-149 AVSDPGTVFNIAIVR
+149 AVADPGTVFNIALIR
-164 VQEIMIGIFCAAL
+164 VQEIAIGIVCAAL
-177 IHRYVL
+177 IHRYIL
-183 PTRISGLFNS
+183 PARISGLFNS

-204 RVADTLAGKS
+204 RIADTLAGKADAQ
-214 HSVSEPLHFALA
+214 SEPLHLALA

-260 LAIVNGELHDRLQMM
+260 LVIVNGEVRDRLQIIAE
-275 TNMPADMQRLLEDVQ
+275 MPAAMQALLNDVQ
-290 AWLTCAD
+290 VWLTCD
-297 AGKRKSTADALLK
+297 NTGQRKNAAEALQQ
-310 RSAELAHWRGV
+310 RSAQLAQRLAA
-321 QIQTFEDALWVNFVR
+321 QALTFEDALRVNFLR
-336 YITESITLLQQC
+336 YIAELITLLQQC
-348 ERLSDAIYHAKSA
+348 ERLSEAIHHARPA
-361 PARTEYNAAK
+361 PAQAEDRAAT

-378 PLSAARIALGAFV
+378 PLSAARTALGAFV
-391 IILGGCLVWIY
+391 IILSGCLLWIY
-402 SAWPEGGTTVSILG
+402 SAWPDGGTAVSILG

-440 WGVLISLIYSFALL
+440 WGVVISLIYSFALL

-482 TTFLAMGITLTLP
+482 TTFMAMGITLTLP
-495 VLCELGAH
+495 VLCELGAR

-515 IALFVAT
+515 IALFFAT
-522 GFAVISMSLLQTVQA
+522 GFAVIGMSLLQTVQA
-537 DAAINRL
+537 DAAIKRL

-554 SVNGVFKGDE
+554 SVSGVFKGDE

-588 SARALDHL
+588 SARALDRL
-596 VHFLRVGLCVMHLR
+596 VHFLRIGLCVMRLR
-610 RCDTPANN
+610 RCETPAG
-618 EVNEVLSRLNEVLSR
+618 SDIHEVLSR
-633 LTHTTETDALRERI
+633 LTHTTETEALRERI
-647 AAIAGLCLPATDEP
+647 AAMANRCLPAREEQ
-661 SRQFVDKLVDLHCAL
+661 SCQFVDRLVDLHCAL
-676 RAQNLESANDK
+676 RTQNEEPTHDK

>member
-1 MNKFFPHHIP
+1 MSKFTPHHSRA
-11 FLHVISR
+11 LHAISR
-18 WSGRIASPTLLSDA
+18 WSGRIASPALLSDA
-32 HALLYSIRSFAA
+32 HALLYSVRSFVA

-49 YIALSIGLERP
+49 YIALAIGLERP

-105 MPILCSVMLA
+105 TPILCSVILA
-115 GWITFCLY
+115 GWISFCLY

-149 AVSDPGTVFNIAIVR
+149 AVSDPGTVFNIAIIR
-164 VQEIMIGIFCAAL
+164 LQEITIGIVCAAL
-177 IHRYVL
+177 IHRYIL

-198 LHAARQ
+198 LQATRQ
-204 RVADTLAGKS
+204 RIADTLAGKS
-214 HSVSEPLHFALA
+214 NAQSEPLHLALA
-226 LQFLQGISHHIP
+226 LQFLQGVSHHIP

-260 LAIVNGELHDRLQMM
+260 LVIVNGELCDRLQAIAE
-275 TNMPADMQRLLEDVQ
+275 MPADMQTLLDDVQ
-290 AWLTCAD
+290 AWLTCD
-297 AGKRKSTADALLK
+297 DTGKRKRTADALQQ
-310 RSAELAHWRGV
+310 RSAQLAQRHAA
-321 QIQTFEDALWVNFVR
+321 QALTFEEALRVNFLR
-336 YITESITLLQQC
+336 YIVELMTLLQQC
-348 ERLSDAIYHAKSA
+348 ERLSDAIHHAKSA
-361 PARTEYNAAK
+361 PIQAEDHAAK

-378 PLSAARIALGAFV
+378 ALSAARTALGAFV
-391 IILGGCLVWIY
+391 IILGGCLLWIY
-402 SAWPEGGTTVSILG
+402 SAWPDGGTAISILG

-426 TPAPHIVKYIIGSV
+426 MPAPHIVKYIIGSV

-462 LVAVLAPVYLL
+462 LVAALAPVYLL

-482 TTFLAMGITLTLP
+482 TTFMAMGITLTLP
-495 VLCELGAH
+495 VLCELGAR

-515 IALFVAT
+515 IALFFAT
-522 GFAVISMSLLQTVQA
+522 GFAVIGMSLLQTVQA

-575 ALLLPRLPRSGQS
+575 ALLLPRLPRSGPS
-588 SARALDHL
+588 SARALESL
-596 VHFLRVGLCVMHLR
+596 VHFLRIGLCVMRLR
-610 RCDTPANN
+610 RCDTPAGS
-618 EVNEVLSRLNEVLSR
+618 EINEVLYH
-633 LTHTTETDALRERI
+633 LTGTTETAVLRERLAVM
-647 AAIAGLCLPATDEP
+647 AALCLPATNEQ
-661 SRQFVDKLVDLHCAL
+661 SCQFVDRLVDLHCAL
-676 RAQNLESANDK
+676 RTQNKEPTHDK

>member
-1 MNKFFPHHIP
+1 MSTLTSHHSR
-11 FLHVISR
+11 FLHAISR
-18 WSGRIASPTLLSDA
+18 WSGRIASPSLLSDA
-32 HALLYSIRSFAA
+32 HALLYSVRSFAA

-49 YIALSIGLERP
+49 YVALAIGLERP

-105 MPILCSVMLA
+105 TPILCSVILA

-149 AVSDPGTVFNIAIVR
+149 AVADPGTVFNIALIR
-164 VQEIMIGIFCAAL
+164 VQEIAIGIVCAAL
-177 IHRYVL
+177 IHRYIL
-183 PTRISGLFNS
+183 PARISGLFNS

-204 RVADTLAGKS
+204 RIADTLAGKADAQ
-214 HSVSEPLHFALA
+214 SEPLHLALA

-238 YDFALSVPVR
+238 YDFALSVPAR

-260 LAIVNGELHDRLQMM
+260 LVIVNGEVRDRLQIIAG
-275 TNMPADMQRLLEDVQ
+275 MPAAMQALLNDVQ
-290 AWLTCAD
+290 VWLTCD
-297 AGKRKSTADALLK
+297 DTGQRKNAAEALQQ
-310 RSAELAHWRGV
+310 RSAQLARRLAA
-321 QIQTFEDALWVNFVR
+321 QALTFEDALRVNFLR
-336 YITESITLLQQC
+336 YIAELITLLQQC
-348 ERLSDAIYHAKSA
+348 ERLSEAIHHARPA
-361 PARTEYNAAK
+361 PAQAEDRAAT

-378 PLSAARIALGAFV
+378 PLSAARTALGAFV
-391 IILGGCLVWIY
+391 IILSGCLLWIY
-402 SAWPEGGTTVSILG
+402 SAWPDGGTAVSILG

-440 WGVLISLIYSFALL
+440 WGVVISLIYSFALL

-482 TTFLAMGITLTLP
+482 TTFMAMGITLTLP
-495 VLCELGAH
+495 VLCELGAR

-515 IALFVAT
+515 IALFFAT
-522 GFAVISMSLLQTVQA
+522 GFAVIGMSLLQTVQA
-537 DAAINRL
+537 DAAIKRL

-554 SVNGVFKGDE
+554 SVSGVFKGDE

-588 SARALDHL
+588 SARALDRL
-596 VHFLRVGLCVMHLR
+596 VHFLRIGLCVMRLR
-610 RCDTPANN
+610 RCETPAG
-618 EVNEVLSRLNEVLSR
+618 SDIHEVLSR
-633 LTHTTETDALRERI
+633 LTHTTETEALRERI
-647 AAIAGLCLPATDEP
+647 AAMANRCLPAREEQ
-661 SRQFVDKLVDLHCAL
+661 SCQFVDRLVDLHCAL
-676 RAQNLESANDK
+676 RTQNEEPTHDK

>member
-1 MNKFFPHHIP
+1 MSKFTPHHSRA
-11 FLHVISR
+11 LHAISR
-18 WSGRIASPTLLSDA
+18 WSGRIASPALLSDA
-32 HALLYSIRSFAA
+32 HALLYSVRSFVA

-49 YIALSIGLERP
+49 YIALAIGLERP

-105 MPILCSVMLA
+105 TPILCSVILA
-115 GWITFCLY
+115 GWISFCLY

-149 AVSDPGTVFNIAIVR
+149 AVSDPGTVFNIAIIR
-164 VQEIMIGIFCAAL
+164 LQEITIGIVCAAL
-177 IHRYVL
+177 IHRYIL

-198 LHAARQ
+198 LQATRQ
-204 RVADTLAGKS
+204 RIADTLAGKS
-214 HSVSEPLHFALA
+214 NAQSEPLHLALA
-226 LQFLQGISHHIP
+226 LQFLQGVSHHIP
-238 YDFALSVPVR
+238 YDFALSVPAR

-260 LAIVNGELHDRLQMM
+260 LVIVNGELCDRLQAIAE
-275 TNMPADMQRLLEDVQ
+275 MPADIQTLLDDVQ
-290 AWLTCAD
+290 AWLTCD
-297 AGKRKSTADALLK
+297 DTGKRKKTADALQQ
-310 RSAELAHWRGV
+310 RSAQLAQRHAA
-321 QIQTFEDALWVNFVR
+321 QALTFEEALRVNFLR
-336 YITESITLLQQC
+336 YIVELMALLQQC
-348 ERLSDAIYHAKSA
+348 ERLSDAIHHAKSA
-361 PARTEYNAAK
+361 PIQAEDHAAK

-378 PLSAARIALGAFV
+378 ALSAARTALGAFV
-391 IILGGCLVWIY
+391 IILGGCLLWIY
-402 SAWPEGGTTVSILG
+402 SAWPDGGTAVSILG

-462 LVAVLAPVYLL
+462 LVAALAPVYLL

-482 TTFLAMGITLTLP
+482 TTFMAMGITLTLP
-495 VLCELGAH
+495 VLCELGAR

-515 IALFVAT
+515 IALFFAT
-522 GFAVISMSLLQTVQA
+522 GFAVIGMSLLQTVQA

-575 ALLLPRLPRSGQS
+575 ALLLPRLPRSGPS
-588 SARALDHL
+588 SARALESL
-596 VHFLRVGLCVMHLR
+596 VHFLRIGLCVMRLR
-610 RCDTPANN
+610 RCDTPAGS
-618 EVNEVLSRLNEVLSR
+618 EINEVLYH
-633 LTHTTETDALRERI
+633 LTGTTETAVLRERLAVM
-647 AAIAGLCLPATDEP
+647 AALCLPATNEQ
-661 SRQFVDKLVDLHCAL
+661 SCQFVDRLVDLHCAL
-676 RAQNLESANDK
+676 RTQNKEPTHDK

>member
-1 MNKFFPHHIP
+1 MSKFTPHHSRA
-11 FLHVISR
+11 LHAISR
-18 WSGRIASPTLLSDA
+18 WSGRIASPALLSDA
-32 HALLYSIRSFAA
+32 HALLYSVRSFVA

-49 YIALSIGLERP
+49 YIALAIGLERP

-105 MPILCSVMLA
+105 TPILCSVILA
-115 GWITFCLY
+115 GWISFCLY

-149 AVSDPGTVFNIAIVR
+149 AVSDPGTVFNIAIIR
-164 VQEIMIGIFCAAL
+164 LQEITIGIVCAAL
-177 IHRYVL
+177 IHRYIL

-198 LHAARQ
+198 LQATRQ
-204 RVADTLAGKS
+204 RIADTLAGKS
-214 HSVSEPLHFALA
+214 NAQSEPLHLALA
-226 LQFLQGISHHIP
+226 LQFLQGVSHHIP
-238 YDFALSVPVR
+238 YDFALSVPAR

-260 LAIVNGELHDRLQMM
+260 LVIVNGELCDRLQAIAE
-275 TNMPADMQRLLEDVQ
+275 MPADMQTLLDDVQ
-290 AWLTCAD
+290 AWLTCD
-297 AGKRKSTADALLK
+297 DTGKRKKTADALQQ
-310 RSAELAHWRGV
+310 RSAQLAQRHAA
-321 QIQTFEDALWVNFVR
+321 QALTFEEALRVNFLR
-336 YITESITLLQQC
+336 YIVELMTLLQQC
-348 ERLSDAIYHAKSA
+348 ERLSDAIHHAKSA
-361 PARTEYNAAK
+361 PIQAEDHAAK

-378 PLSAARIALGAFV
+378 ALSAARTALGAFV
-391 IILGGCLVWIY
+391 IILGGCLLWIY
-402 SAWPEGGTTVSILG
+402 SAWSDGGTAVSILG

-462 LVAVLAPVYLL
+462 LVAALAPVYLL

-482 TTFLAMGITLTLP
+482 TTFMAMGITLTLP
-495 VLCELGAH
+495 VLCELGAR

-515 IALFVAT
+515 IALFFAT
-522 GFAVISMSLLQTVQA
+522 GFAVIGMSLLQTVQA

-575 ALLLPRLPRSGQS
+575 ALLLPRLPRSGPS
-588 SARALDHL
+588 SARALESL
-596 VHFLRVGLCVMHLR
+596 VHFLRIGLCVMRLR
-610 RCDTPANN
+610 RCDTPAGS
-618 EVNEVLSRLNEVLSR
+618 EINEVLYH
-633 LTHTTETDALRERI
+633 LTGTTETAVLRERLAVM
-647 AAIAGLCLPATDEP
+647 AALCLPATNEQ
-661 SRQFVDKLVDLHCAL
+661 SCQFVDRLVDLHCAL
-676 RAQNLESANDK
+676 RTQNKEPTHDK

>member
-1 MNKFFPHHIP
+1 MSTLTSHQSR
-11 FLHVISR
+11 FLHAISR
-18 WSGRIASPTLLSDA
+18 WSGRIASPSLLSDA
-32 HALLYSIRSFAA
+32 HALLYSVRSFAA

-49 YIALSIGLERP
+49 YVALAIGLERP

-105 MPILCSVMLA
+105 TPILCSVILA
-115 GWITFCLY
+115 GWIAFCLY

-149 AVSDPGTVFNIAIVR
+149 AVADPGTVFNIALIR
-164 VQEIMIGIFCAAL
+164 VQEIAIGIVCAAL
-177 IHRYVL
+177 IHRYIL
-183 PTRISGLFNS
+183 PARISGLFNS

-204 RVADTLAGKS
+204 RIANTLAGKADAQ
-214 HSVSEPLHFALA
+214 SEPLHLALA

-238 YDFALSVPVR
+238 YDFALSVPAR

-260 LAIVNGELHDRLQMM
+260 LVIVNGEVRDRLQIIAE
-275 TNMPADMQRLLEDVQ
+275 MPAAMQALLNDVQ
-290 AWLTCAD
+290 VWLTCD
-297 AGKRKSTADALLK
+297 DTGQRKNAAEALQQ
-310 RSAELAHWRGV
+310 RSAQLAQRLAA
-321 QIQTFEDALWVNFVR
+321 QALTFEDALRVNFLR
-336 YITESITLLQQC
+336 YIAELITLLQQC
-348 ERLSDAIYHAKSA
+348 ERLSEAIHHARPA
-361 PARTEYNAAK
+361 PAQAEDRAAT

-378 PLSAARIALGAFV
+378 PLSAARTALGAFV
-391 IILGGCLVWIY
+391 IILSGCLLWIY
-402 SAWPEGGTTVSILG
+402 SAWPDGGTAVSILG

-440 WGVLISLIYSFALL
+440 WGVVISLIYSFALL

-482 TTFLAMGITLTLP
+482 TTFMAMGITLTLP
-495 VLCELGAH
+495 VLCELGAR

-515 IALFVAT
+515 IALFFAT
-522 GFAVISMSLLQTVQA
+522 GFAVIGMSLLQTIQA
-537 DAAINRL
+537 DAAIKRL

-554 SVNGVFKGDE
+554 SVSGVFKGDE

-588 SARALDHL
+588 SARALDRL
-596 VHFLRVGLCVMHLR
+596 VHFLRIGLCVMRLR
-610 RCDTPANN
+610 RCETPAG
-618 EVNEVLSRLNEVLSR
+618 SDIHEVLSR
-633 LTHTTETDALRERI
+633 LTHTTETEALRERI
-647 AAIAGLCLPATDEP
+647 AAMANRCLPAREEQ
-661 SRQFVDKLVDLHCAL
+661 SCQFVDRLVDLHCAL
-676 RAQNLESANDK
+676 RTQNEEPTHDK

>member
-1 MNKFFPHHIP
+1 MSKFTPHHSRA
-11 FLHVISR
+11 LHAISR
-18 WSGRIASPTLLSDA
+18 WSGRIASPALLSDA
-32 HALLYSIRSFAA
+32 HALLYSVRSFVA

-49 YIALSIGLERP
+49 YIALAIGLERP

-105 MPILCSVMLA
+105 TPILCSVILA
-115 GWITFCLY
+115 GWISFCLY

-149 AVSDPGTVFNIAIVR
+149 AVSDPGTVFNIAIIR
-164 VQEIMIGIFCAAL
+164 LQEITIGIVCAAL
-177 IHRYVL
+177 IHRYIL

-198 LHAARQ
+198 LQATRQ
-204 RVADTLAGKS
+204 RIADTLAGKS
-214 HSVSEPLHFALA
+214 NAQSEPLHLALA
-226 LQFLQGISHHIP
+226 LQFLQGVSHHIP

-260 LAIVNGELHDRLQMM
+260 LVIVNGELCDRLQAIAE
-275 TNMPADMQRLLEDVQ
+275 MPADMQTLLDDVQ
-290 AWLTCAD
+290 AWLTCD
-297 AGKRKSTADALLK
+297 DTGKRKKTADALQQ
-310 RSAELAHWRGV
+310 RSAQLAQRHAA
-321 QIQTFEDALWVNFVR
+321 QALTFEEALRVNFLR
-336 YITESITLLQQC
+336 YIVELMTLLQQC
-348 ERLSDAIYHAKSA
+348 ERLSDAIHHAKSA
-361 PARTEYNAAK
+361 PIQAEDHAAK

-378 PLSAARIALGAFV
+378 ALSAARTALGAFV
-391 IILGGCLVWIY
+391 IILGGCLLWIY
-402 SAWPEGGTTVSILG
+402 SAWPDGGTAVSILG

-440 WGVLISLIYSFALL
+440 WGVLISLIYSFTLL

-462 LVAVLAPVYLL
+462 LVAALAPVYLL

-482 TTFLAMGITLTLP
+482 TTFMAMGITLTLP
-495 VLCELGAH
+495 VLCELGAR

-515 IALFVAT
+515 IALFFAT
-522 GFAVISMSLLQTVQA
+522 GFAVIGMSLLQTVQA

-575 ALLLPRLPRSGQS
+575 ALLLPRLPRSGPS
-588 SARALDHL
+588 SARALESL
-596 VHFLRVGLCVMHLR
+596 VHFLRIGLCVMRLR
-610 RCDTPANN
+610 RCDTPAGS
-618 EVNEVLSRLNEVLSR
+618 EINEVLYH
-633 LTHTTETDALRERI
+633 LTGTTETAVLRERLAVM
-647 AAIAGLCLPATDEP
+647 AALCLPATNEQ
-661 SRQFVDKLVDLHCAL
+661 SCQFVDRLVDLHCAL
-676 RAQNLESANDK
+676 RTQNKEPTHDK

>member
-1 MNKFFPHHIP
+1 MSTLTSHHSR
-11 FLHVISR
+11 FLHAISR
-18 WSGRIASPTLLSDA
+18 WSGRIASPSLLSDA
-32 HALLYSIRSFAA
+32 HALLYSVRSFAA

-49 YIALSIGLERP
+49 YVALAIGLERP

-105 MPILCSVMLA
+105 TPILCSVILA

-149 AVSDPGTVFNIAIVR
+149 AVADPGTVFNIALIR
-164 VQEIMIGIFCAAL
+164 VQEIAIGIVCAAL
-177 IHRYVL
+177 IHRYIL
-183 PTRISGLFNS
+183 PARISGLFNS

-204 RVADTLAGKS
+204 RIADTLAGKADAQ
-214 HSVSEPLHFALA
+214 SEPLHLALA

-238 YDFALSVPVR
+238 YDFALSVPAR

-260 LAIVNGELHDRLQMM
+260 LVIVNGEVRDRLQIIAE
-275 TNMPADMQRLLEDVQ
+275 MPAAMQALLNDVQ
-290 AWLTCAD
+290 VWLTCD
-297 AGKRKSTADALLK
+297 DTGQRKNAAEALQQ
-310 RSAELAHWRGV
+310 RSAQLARRLAA
-321 QIQTFEDALWVNFVR
+321 QALTFEDALRVNFLR
-336 YITESITLLQQC
+336 YIAELITLLQQC
-348 ERLSDAIYHAKSA
+348 ERLSEAIHHARPA
-361 PARTEYNAAK
+361 PAQAEDRVAT

-378 PLSAARIALGAFV
+378 PLSAARTALGAFV
-391 IILGGCLVWIY
+391 IILSGCLLWIY
-402 SAWPEGGTTVSILG
+402 SAWPDGGTAVSILG

-440 WGVLISLIYSFALL
+440 WGVVISLIYSFALL

-482 TTFLAMGITLTLP
+482 TTFMAMGITLTLP
-495 VLCELGAH
+495 VLCELGAR

-515 IALFVAT
+515 IALFFAT
-522 GFAVISMSLLQTVQA
+522 GFAVIGMSLLQTVQA
-537 DAAINRL
+537 DAAIKRL

-554 SVNGVFKGDE
+554 SVSGVFKGDE

-588 SARALDHL
+588 SARALDRL
-596 VHFLRVGLCVMHLR
+596 VHFLRIGLCVMRLR
-610 RCDTPANN
+610 RCETPAG
-618 EVNEVLSRLNEVLSR
+618 SDIHEVLSR
-633 LTHTTETDALRERI
+633 LTHTTETEALRERI
-647 AAIAGLCLPATDEP
+647 AAMANRCLPAREEQ
-661 SRQFVDKLVDLHCAL
+661 SCQFVDRLVDLHCAL
-676 RAQNLESANDK
+676 RTQNEEPTHDK

>member
-1 MNKFFPHHIP
+1 MSKFTPHHSRA
-11 FLHVISR
+11 LHAISR
-18 WSGRIASPTLLSDA
+18 WSGRIASPALLSDA
-32 HALLYSIRSFAA
+32 HALLYSVRSFVA

-49 YIALSIGLERP
+49 YIALAIGLERP

-105 MPILCSVMLA
+105 TPILCSVILA
-115 GWITFCLY
+115 GWISFCLY

-149 AVSDPGTVFNIAIVR
+149 AVSDPGTVFNIAIIR
-164 VQEIMIGIFCAAL
+164 LQEITIGIVCAAL
-177 IHRYVL
+177 IHRYIL

-198 LHAARQ
+198 LQATRQ
-204 RVADTLAGKS
+204 RIADTLAGKS
-214 HSVSEPLHFALA
+214 NAQSEPLHLALA
-226 LQFLQGISHHIP
+226 LQFLQGVSHHIP
-238 YDFALSVPVR
+238 YDFALSVPAR

-260 LAIVNGELHDRLQMM
+260 LVIVNGELCDRLQAIAE
-275 TNMPADMQRLLEDVQ
+275 MPADMQTLLDDVQ
-290 AWLTCAD
+290 AWLTCD
-297 AGKRKSTADALLK
+297 DTGKRKKTADALQQ
-310 RSAELAHWRGV
+310 RSAQLAQRHAA
-321 QIQTFEDALWVNFVR
+321 QALTFEEALRVNFLR
-336 YITESITLLQQC
+336 YIVELMTLLQQC
-348 ERLSDAIYHAKSA
+348 ERLSDAIHHAKSA
-361 PARTEYNAAK
+361 PIQAEDHAAK

-378 PLSAARIALGAFV
+378 ALSAARTALGAFV
-391 IILGGCLVWIY
+391 IILGGCLLWIY
-402 SAWPEGGTTVSILG
+402 SAWPDGGTAVSILG

-462 LVAVLAPVYLL
+462 LVAALAPVYLL

-482 TTFLAMGITLTLP
+482 TTFMAMGITLTLP
-495 VLCELGAH
+495 VLCELGAR

-515 IALFVAT
+515 IALFFAT
-522 GFAVISMSLLQTVQA
+522 GFAVIGMSLLQTVQA

-575 ALLLPRLPRSGQS
+575 ALLLPRLPRSGPS
-588 SARALDHL
+588 SARALESL
-596 VHFLRVGLCVMHLR
+596 VHFLRIGLCVMRLR
-610 RCDTPANN
+610 RCDTPAGS
-618 EVNEVLSRLNEVLSR
+618 EINEVLYH
-633 LTHTTETDALRERI
+633 LTGTTETAVLRERLAVM
-647 AAIAGLCLPATDEP
+647 AALCLPVTNEQ
-661 SRQFVDKLVDLHCAL
+661 SCQFVDRLVDLHCAL
-676 RAQNLESANDK
+676 RTQNKEPTHDK

>member
-1 MNKFFPHHIP
+1 MSKITFRHIRP
-11 FLHVISR
+11 VNLISR
-18 WSGRIASPTLLSDA
+18 RLPSTLLSDA
-32 HALLYSIRSFAA
+32 HAMLYSVRSFAA

-49 YIALSIGLERP
+49 YVALSIGLERP

-84 RLAGTVA
+84 RLAGTAV

-105 MPILCSVMLA
+105 MPILCSVMLT
-115 GWITFCLY
+115 GWITFCLC

-149 AVSDPGTVFNIAIVR
+149 AVSDPGSVFNIAIIR
-164 VQEIMIGIFCAAL
+164 VQEITIGILCAAL
-177 IHRYVL
+177 IHRYVF
-183 PTRISGLFNS
+183 PRRISGLFNTT
-193 KLAQT
+193 LAQT
-198 LHAARQ
+198 LHSARQ
-204 RVADTLAGKS
+204 RIADTLSGKPDAQS
-214 HSVSEPLHFALA
+214 GPLHLALA

-260 LAIVNGELHDRLQMM
+260 LVIVNGELRDRIQMIAS
-275 TNMPADMQRLLEDVQ
+275 MPADIQMLLDDVQ
-290 AWLTCAD
+290 AWLIC
-297 AGKRKSTADALLK
+297 GQRKSAAEDLQQRSALLLQ
-310 RSAELAHWRGV
+310 RRGE
-321 QIQTFEDALWVNFVR
+321 QIKTFEEALVVNMIR
-336 YITESITLLQQC
+336 YITESITLIHEC
-348 ERLSDAIYHAKSA
+348 EHLSTAIHHARPMPA
-361 PARTEYNAAK
+361 PTESYAAK

-378 PLSAARIALGAFV
+378 PLTATRTALGAFA

-402 SAWPEGGTTVSILG
+402 SAWPEGGTAVSILG

-426 TPAPHIVKYIIGSV
+426 TPAPHILKYIIGSI
-440 WGVLISLIYSFALL
+440 WGVLISLVYSFLLL
-454 PPLSDFPV
+454 PQISDFAV
-462 LVAVLAPVYLL
+462 LVAVFAPVYLL

-482 TTFLAMGITLTLP
+482 TTFMAMGITLTLP

-503 YSGDFADAANTA
+503 YSGDFAVAANTA
-515 IALFVAT
+515 IALFIAT
-522 GFAVISMSLLQTVQA
+522 GFAFISMSLLQTVQA

-554 SVNGVFKGDE
+554 SVSGVVTSDE

-575 ALLLPRLPRSGQS
+575 ALLIPRLPRSGAS

-596 VHFLRVGLCVMHLR
+596 LHFLRIGLSVRHLR
-610 RCDTPANN
+610 RSDTPVGG
-618 EVNEVLSRLNEVLSR
+618 EINEVLYR
-633 LTHTTETDALRERI
+633 LTHTTETEALRERI
-647 AAIAGLCLPATDEP
+647 VAIAGRCLPATDAP

-676 RAQNLESANDK
+676 RAQGEESAND

>member
-1 MNKFFPHHIP
+1 MSKFTPHHSRA
-11 FLHVISR
+11 LHAISR
-18 WSGRIASPTLLSDA
+18 WSGRIASPALLSDA
-32 HALLYSIRSFAA
+32 HALLYSVRSFVA

-49 YIALSIGLERP
+49 YIALAIGLERP

-105 MPILCSVMLA
+105 TPILCSVILA
-115 GWITFCLY
+115 GWISFCLY

-149 AVSDPGTVFNIAIVR
+149 AVSDPGTVFNIAIIR
-164 VQEIMIGIFCAAL
+164 LQEITIGIVCAAL
-177 IHRYVL
+177 IHRYIL

-198 LHAARQ
+198 LQATRQ
-204 RVADTLAGKS
+204 RIADTLAGKS
-214 HSVSEPLHFALA
+214 NAQSEPLHLALA
-226 LQFLQGISHHIP
+226 LQFLQGVSHHIP

-260 LAIVNGELHDRLQMM
+260 LVIVNGELCDRLQAIAE
-275 TNMPADMQRLLEDVQ
+275 MPADMQTLLDDVQ
-290 AWLTCAD
+290 AWLTCD
-297 AGKRKSTADALLK
+297 DTGKRKKTADALQQ
-310 RSAELAHWRGV
+310 RSAQLAQRHAA
-321 QIQTFEDALWVNFVR
+321 QALTFEEALRVNFLR
-336 YITESITLLQQC
+336 YIVELMTLLQQC
-348 ERLSDAIYHAKSA
+348 ERLSDAIHHAKSA
-361 PARTEYNAAK
+361 PIQAEDHAAK

-378 PLSAARIALGAFV
+378 ALSAARTALGAFV
-391 IILGGCLVWIY
+391 IILGGCLLWIY
-402 SAWPEGGTTVSILG
+402 SAWPDGGTAVSILG

-462 LVAVLAPVYLL
+462 LVAALAPVYLL

-482 TTFLAMGITLTLP
+482 TTFMAMGITLTLP
-495 VLCELGAH
+495 VLCELGAR

-515 IALFVAT
+515 IALFFAT
-522 GFAVISMSLLQTVQA
+522 GFAVIGMSLLQTVQA

-564 THWTNLMIDRA
+564 AHWTNLMIDRA
-575 ALLLPRLPRSGQS
+575 ALLLPRLPRSGPS
-588 SARALDHL
+588 SARALESL
-596 VHFLRVGLCVMHLR
+596 VHFLRIGLCVMRLR
-610 RCDTPANN
+610 RCDTPAGS
-618 EVNEVLSRLNEVLSR
+618 EINEVLYH
-633 LTHTTETDALRERI
+633 LTGTTETAVLRERLAVM
-647 AAIAGLCLPATDEP
+647 AALCLPATNEQ
-661 SRQFVDKLVDLHCAL
+661 SCQFVDRLVDLHCAL
-676 RAQNLESANDK
+676 RTQNKEPTHDK

>member
-1 MNKFFPHHIP
+1 MSKFTPHHSRA
-11 FLHVISR
+11 LHAISR
-18 WSGRIASPTLLSDA
+18 WSGRIASPALLSDA
-32 HALLYSIRSFAA
+32 HALLYSVRSFVA

-49 YIALSIGLERP
+49 YIALAIGLERP

-97 LIVPTFVN
+97 LIVPTLVN
-105 MPILCSVMLA
+105 TPILCSVILA
-115 GWITFCLY
+115 GWISFCLY

-149 AVSDPGTVFNIAIVR
+149 AVSDPGTVFNIAIIR
-164 VQEIMIGIFCAAL
+164 LQEITIGIVCAAL
-177 IHRYVL
+177 IHRYIL

-198 LHAARQ
+198 LQATRQ
-204 RVADTLAGKS
+204 RIADTLAGKS
-214 HSVSEPLHFALA
+214 NAQSEPLHLALA
-226 LQFLQGISHHIP
+226 LQFLQGVSHHIP

-260 LAIVNGELHDRLQMM
+260 LVIVNGELCDRLQAIAE
-275 TNMPADMQRLLEDVQ
+275 MPADMQTLLDDVQ
-290 AWLTCAD
+290 AWLTCD
-297 AGKRKSTADALLK
+297 DTGKRKKTADALQQ
-310 RSAELAHWRGV
+310 RSAQLAQRHAA
-321 QIQTFEDALWVNFVR
+321 QALTFEEALRVNFLR
-336 YITESITLLQQC
+336 YIVELMTLLQQC
-348 ERLSDAIYHAKSA
+348 ERLSDAIHHAKSA
-361 PARTEYNAAK
+361 PIQAEDHAAK

-378 PLSAARIALGAFV
+378 ALSAARTALGAFV
-391 IILGGCLVWIY
+391 IILGGCLLWIY
-402 SAWPEGGTTVSILG
+402 SAWPDGGTAVSILG

-426 TPAPHIVKYIIGSV
+426 TPAPHIVKYIIGSI

-462 LVAVLAPVYLL
+462 LVAALAPVYLL

-482 TTFLAMGITLTLP
+482 TTFMAMGITLTLP
-495 VLCELGAH
+495 VLCELGAR

-515 IALFVAT
+515 IALFFAT
-522 GFAVISMSLLQTVQA
+522 GFAVIGMSLLQTVQA

-575 ALLLPRLPRSGQS
+575 ALLLPRLPRSGPS
-588 SARALDHL
+588 SARALESL
-596 VHFLRVGLCVMHLR
+596 VHFLRIGLCVMRLR
-610 RCDTPANN
+610 RCDTPAGS
-618 EVNEVLSRLNEVLSR
+618 EINEVLYH
-633 LTHTTETDALRERI
+633 LTGTTETAVLRERLAVM
-647 AAIAGLCLPATDEP
+647 AALCLPATNEQ
-661 SRQFVDKLVDLHCAL
+661 SCQFVDRLVDLHCAL
-676 RAQNLESANDK
+676 RTQNKEPTHDK